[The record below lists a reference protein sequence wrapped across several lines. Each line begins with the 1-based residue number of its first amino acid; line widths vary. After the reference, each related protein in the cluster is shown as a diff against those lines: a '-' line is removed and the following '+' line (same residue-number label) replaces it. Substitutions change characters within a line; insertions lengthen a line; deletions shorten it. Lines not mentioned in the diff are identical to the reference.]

1 VKRVQYSR
9 RAASDIKDIALHTM
23 ATWGKDQASRY
34 IDELETLVAD
44 TIANNPELGRPC
56 DEIRPGLRRME
67 CGSHVIIYR
76 LTKATIVVSRILH
89 KRMLPEK
96 NIAEG
101 D

>member
-1 VKRVQYSR
+1 
-9 RAASDIKDIALHTM
+9 
-23 ATWGKDQASRY
+23 
-34 IDELETLVAD
+34 
-44 TIANNPELGRPC
+44 
-56 DEIRPGLRRME
+56 ME